1 MLLALV
7 VTTLL
12 AATAVEDEQATR
24 IADEMMEAQGGQ
36 ENWDKARYIRFT
48 NVRRERRATFT
59 WDRHLGRLR
68 IEAKNDGGVPF
79 VILMNIQ
86 SQQGSAYVE
95 GRQLQGK
102 EHSEYLA
109 RGSRMWPGA
118 TYWFLMPFK
127 WKDPGVTLAYDG
139 EEELGGVVYDKV
151 HLTFDGVGRS
161 PGDQYWAYV
170 NRKTHLMDR
179 WKFKLEAGA
188 EGEYQW
194 TGWQRHGGLRV
205 ATERVGAEETI
216 RFEDVFIGD
225 SVPEELFTSP
235 EAIKFP

>member
-1 MLLALV
+1 MVIALV
-7 VTTLL
+7 LTTLL
-12 AATAVEDEQATR
+12 TASDQQAVR
-24 IADEMMEAQGGQ
+24 IADEMMKAQGGQ

-48 NVRRERRATFT
+48 NVRRERKATFT
-59 WDRHLGRLR
+59 WDRHLGRMR
-68 IEAKNDGGVPF
+68 IEAKNDAGVPF

-109 RGSRMWPGA
+109 RGSGMWPGA

-127 WKDPGVTLAYDG
+127 WKDPGVNLAYDG
-139 EEELGGVVYDKV
+139 EEEIGGVVYDKV
-151 HLTFDGVGRS
+151 HLTFDNVGRS
-161 PGDQYWAYV
+161 PNDQYWAFV
-170 NRKTHLMDR
+170 NRETHLMDR
-179 WKFKLEAGA
+179 WKFKLSAGA

-216 RFEDVFIGD
+216 RFEDVYIGD
-225 SVPEELFTSP
+225 SMPEEMFTSP
-235 EAIKFP
+235 ETIKFP